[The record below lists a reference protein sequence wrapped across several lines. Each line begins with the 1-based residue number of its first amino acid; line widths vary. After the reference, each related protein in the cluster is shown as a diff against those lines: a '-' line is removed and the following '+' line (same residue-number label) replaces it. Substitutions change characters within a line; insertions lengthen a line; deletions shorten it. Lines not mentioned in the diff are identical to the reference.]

1 VVNVTTSTWRNE
13 IFIYPKPASQ
23 PQAVEMVAMIQCGG
37 GYKDQVHALERNL
50 NSLQTNSRVSSS
62 SNPDGNEKSISMAKN
77 ST

>member
-1 VVNVTTSTWRNE
+1 VNITTSTWRNV

-37 GYKDQVHALERNL
+37 GYKDQAHALARNL
-50 NSLQTNSRVSSS
+50 NSLQTNSRVPSS
-62 SNPDGNEKSISMAKN
+62 SNPDGKGKSNSMAKN